1 VDTYPYAFDDIA
13 SGVRAATALN
23 KVVTSAWGRLF
34 VSGDGTLTYLNRQDA
49 ITRSV
54 EVTFSNDMVGLSVPS
69 SLTNVYD
76 LIRVTAHPKT
86 IDAAST
92 SVLAALPTTSV
103 PEFQAGETQTFW
115 LDYRNPSNPDL
126 KAGGTDFQTVTAATD
141 YTANTLA
148 DGTGVNRTAD
158 FTVTATPFAS
168 TVKLEVTN
176 GSAGVAYLTKLQLR
190 GRGIYDVDPV
200 TVESSGMS
208 ASRQV
213 TVDLP
218 YQNDANVA
226 LSLAEFVRNEYQV
239 LNSQVNDVTF
249 YANKTDELTRQALDR
264 EPGDV
269 IVVGETVTGINAG
282 VLIHNVTIT
291 AKPPLHLECTWGL
304 APRVAGDQ
312 WILDDPALSLLDD
325 TTILGYA

>member
-1 VDTYPYAFDDIA
+1 
-13 SGVRAATALN
+13 
-23 KVVTSAWGRLF
+23 
-34 VSGDGTLTYLNRQDA
+34 
-49 ITRSV
+49 
-54 EVTFSNDMVGLSVPS
+54 
-69 SLTNVYD
+69 
-76 LIRVTAHPKT
+76 
-86 IDAAST
+86 
-92 SVLAALPTTSV
+92 
-103 PEFQAGETQTFW
+103 
-115 LDYRNPSNPDL
+115 
-126 KAGGTDFQTVTAATD
+126 
-141 YTANTLA
+141 
-148 DGTGVNRTAD
+148 
-158 FTVTATPFAS
+158 
-168 TVKLEVTN
+168 
-176 GSAGVAYLTKLQLR
+176 
-190 GRGIYDVDPV
+190 
-200 TVESSGMS
+200 MS